1 MDDNELIN
9 LFNSNLLSAGSV
21 HGDQTFSQKKQYYMA
36 KLGDNISVFNQVLNR
51 YDSTYDYVFYASQK
65 CEQVKV

>member
-1 MDDNELIN
+1 M
-9 LFNSNLLSAGSV
+9 

-36 KLGDNISVFNQVLNR
+36 KLGDNVSVFNQVLNR

-65 CEQVKV
+65 CEQVKVW